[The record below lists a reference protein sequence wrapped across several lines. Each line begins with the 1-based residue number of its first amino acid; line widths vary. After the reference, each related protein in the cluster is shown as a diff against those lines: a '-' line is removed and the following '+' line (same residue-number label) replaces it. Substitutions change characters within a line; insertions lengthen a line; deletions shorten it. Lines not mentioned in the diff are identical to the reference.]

1 MKLLRKISVLLL
13 WIVVLST
20 WACNIPPAEKPTPAA
35 TPGACHPPATWQI
48 EFQRSG
54 GFAGLMQSLTL
65 SSDGKMTAS
74 DLRTHQSVSGTL
86 QAQELESIAS
96 LLAQNCPFEK
106 PRGESRCADC
116 FLYTL
121 KITMDGTPYQVEVND
136 VALSPN
142 MGPLIELLTAQMQE
156 MLAAPAK

>member
-1 MKLLRKISVLLL
+1 MKTSKRIAGFLLL
-13 WIVVLST
+13 IVILSA
-20 WACNIPPAEKPTPAA
+20 WACNTSPAEKPTPAA
-35 TPGACHPPATWQI
+35 TPGACRPPATWQI

-74 DLRTHQSVSGTL
+74 DLRTNQSSSRTL
-86 QAQELESIAS
+86 KAQELESIATA
-96 LLAQNCPFEK
+96 LAQSCPFEI
-106 PRGESRCADC
+106 PRSESRCADC

-121 KITMDGTPYQVEVND
+121 KITMDGTPYQVEISD
-136 VALSPN
+136 VTLPQN
-142 MGPLIELLTAQMQE
+142 MAPLIELLAGQMQE